1 MIGAIVG
8 DMVGSVY
15 EFNNY
20 KATDFEPLFHPRS
33 KFTDDTVCTIAVAD
47 GVLNKKTATD
57 ALREWG
63 HRYWSNGGWG
73 QRFAYW
79 LAADDPQ
86 PYGSFGNG
94 SAMRISSVA
103 WLATSYEHAMELSD
117 EFTGVTHDHPEGIK
131 AARATVSAIWWAR
144 EGRSAIDIR
153 KALETEFGY
162 DMSRDTDYIRPHYG
176 HTEAAQWSVP
186 EVLICAL
193 EGDSFEEAIRLAI
206 SIGGDSDTIAAIA
219 GSVAEAR
226 FGIPRHIQDEAIA
239 KLPEDMQQVVKKY
252 RKALRG

>member
-1 MIGAIVG
+1 
-8 DMVGSVY
+8 MVGSVY

-47 GVLNKKTATD
+47 GLLNKKSATD

-103 WLATSYEHAMELSD
+103 WLVNGTITPSY
-117 EFTGVTHDHPEGIK
+117 GITDNLTLVQPTNTTTV
-131 AARATVSAIWWAR
+131 ATVRITGGNVGTKYKIGCRITTADGLVYERSIFLTIR
-144 EGRSAIDIR
+144 E
-153 KALETEFGY
+153 
-162 DMSRDTDYIRPHYG
+162 
-176 HTEAAQWSVP
+176 Q
-186 EVLICAL
+186 
-193 EGDSFEEAIRLAI
+193 
-206 SIGGDSDTIAAIA
+206 
-219 GSVAEAR
+219 
-226 FGIPRHIQDEAIA
+226 
-239 KLPEDMQQVVKKY
+239 
-252 RKALRG
+252 